1 MTLESSPGND
11 PGLRCCAAPVRPLR
25 TAQIADWASPVCPRF
40 PVLHRGER
48 SRTALL

>member
-25 TAQIADWASPVCPRF
+25 TAQIAD
-40 PVLHRGER
+40 
-48 SRTALL
+48 